1 MDVLKVF
8 NLIVCADKKQEGLQ
22 LSTGWVFNL
31 IFAPLGILFPTTKFA
46 FLGYFT
52 IFIFFILIY
61 TSQASI
67 IKVFNTDSKGNISWF
82 NSLFTALCLY
92 MFQTSIILLFLRFSI
107 CKKTLE
113 WETNDY
119 HLTLQQYN
127 FDENEIP
134 SGY

>member
-8 NLIVCADKKQEGLQ
+8 NLIVCADKKSEGLKF
-22 LSTGWVFNL
+22 SSGWVFNL
-31 IFAPLGILFPTTKFA
+31 IFAPISILIPTTKFA
-46 FLGYFT
+46 FLAYFT

-61 TSQASI
+61 TSQASVVKI
-67 IKVFNTDSKGNISWF
+67 FNTDSKGNMSWL
-82 NSLFTALCLY
+82 NSLFTAFCLY
-92 MFQTSIILLFLRFSI
+92 MFQTTIILIFLRFSI
-107 CKKTLE
+107 CEKTLE

-127 FDENEIP
+127 FDENEVP